1 MMRDTWLTQL
11 LDACRRSSP
20 PLVLPRRAKGR
31 RVMTQQGQETWL
43 TPLLDFW
50 DEKVDLV
57 EGRKRRRIDRQE
69 SRRVLMALNF
79 FGCTS

>member
-1 MMRDTWLTQL
+1 
-11 LDACRRSSP
+11 
-20 PLVLPRRAKGR
+20 
-31 RVMTQQGQETWL
+31 MTQQGQETWL

-79 FGCTS
+79 FGCLS